1 MKRNKSFDGG
11 SVLYLIATPIGNLG
25 EFSSRALD
33 IIKDEREHDTY
44 QR

>member
-1 MKRNKSFDGG
+1 MKAH
-11 SVLYLIATPIGNLG
+11 VICILYQKNLQVSA
-25 EFSSRALD
+25 EILNFALD